1 MARTVLAEIGQQVRS
16 EIGCEAQRFVV
27 RTGLFCVRGASLEA
41 PLAWTWVYFLAAVIG
56 TVFQALQLDRAR
68 ASQADLGAVF
78 ERDALNVAIAPLQV
92 IGF

>member
-1 MARTVLAEIGQQVRS
+1 MRF

-27 RTGLFCVRGASLEA
+27 RTDLFCVRGASLEA
-41 PLAWTWVYFLAAVIG
+41 PLAWTRVYSSAAVTG
-56 TVFQALQLDRAR
+56 AVFQALQLNRAR